1 MNENIQKA
9 LSFCRL
15 KIAAEIEELHVFNR
29 FDPQKISEIIDDI
42 SKIYFNNLLLN
53 EPEINFDDFKSIIS
67 ESFEEKKA
75 AESAKS
81 HDIEP

>member
-42 SKIYFNNLLLN
+42 SKIYFTIVNR
-53 EPEINFDDFKSIIS
+53 
-67 ESFEEKKA
+67 
-75 AESAKS
+75 
-81 HDIEP
+81 